1 MPLILIAVFI
11 VVPLVELY
19 VIIQIGGSI
28 GIVPTLLLLLVDSI
42 VGSLLLRSQGRSAW
56 VALNRAIA
64 ESRVPAKEVL
74 DGVLIIFGG
83 ALLLTPGFL
92 TDIVGLLLLIPPTRA
107 MVRGFARRFV
117 VGRFSVG
124 PRAAMW
130 TYDRVQ
136 GGRERAP
143 RRPRGPEPT
152 QGPGPDSP
160 REAPQGD
167 PMFGEFDWRER
178 EAGPRPG
185 DIDGTAH
192 EVGDEDELPPGAD
205 DDEGRGTFSG

>member
-1 MPLILIAVFI
+1 MPLFLIAVFI

-19 VIIQIGGSI
+19 VLIKVGGSI
-28 GIVPTLLLLLVDSI
+28 GVGPTLALLLLDSI
-42 VGSLLLRSQGRSAW
+42 LGALLLRSQGRSAW
-56 VALNRAIA
+56 VSLNRAIA

-92 TDIVGLLLLIPPTRA
+92 TDIFGLLLLIPPTRA
-107 MVRGFARRFV
+107 MVRGFLRRFA

-130 TYDRVQ
+130 TYGRVQ
-136 GGRERAP
+136 DG
-143 RRPRGPEPT
+143 
-152 QGPGPDSP
+152 

-167 PMFGEFDWRER
+167 PMFGEFNWRDP
-178 EAGPRPG
+178 APGPRPG
-185 DIDGTAH
+185 DIEGTAQ
-192 EVGDEDELPPGAD
+192 EVGDEDELPAGGR

>member
-1 MPLILIAVFI
+1 M
-11 VVPLVELY
+11 
-19 VIIQIGGSI
+19 IIQIGGSI

-42 VGSLLLRSQGRSAW
+42 LGSLLLRSQGRSAW

-64 ESRVPAKEVL
+64 ESRVPAKEVM

-107 MVRGFARRFV
+107 IVRGFMRRFV
-117 VGRFSVG
+117 VGRFTAG

-130 TYDRVQ
+130 TYGRVQ
-136 GGRERAP
+136 DGRGSAPP
-143 RRPRGPEPT
+143 RRPEPA
-152 QGPGPDSP
+152 QGPGPESP

-167 PMFGEFDWRER
+167 PMFGEFDWRQPDP
-178 EAGPRPG
+178 GPRPG
-185 DIDGTAH
+185 DIEGTAH
-192 EVGDEDELPPGAD
+192 EVGDEEELPPGED
-205 DDEGRGTFSG
+205 DSEGRGTFPG